1 VEVDVCSADSSA
13 AGSLRYFA
21 AESCYYSGCPS
32 LNRDLSDDLTA
43 GSIGVGLDIV
53 ADGNL
58 GFLGIVDNKG
68 YFLSAAVGV
77 DIGSSLGWSFDIG
90 GVGVDIGSSLGWSFD
105 IGGVG
110 VDRLDSCFGNSLGK
124 DGVVGLVGNKK
135 VCRPNHHPS
144 WLGRVGLQLEFHHQ
158 SAEMEGY

>member
-1 VEVDVCSADSSA
+1 MEVDVCSADSSA

-53 ADGNL
+53 VDGSL
-58 GFLGIVDNKG
+58 GFLGIVGNKG
-68 YFLSAAVGV
+68 YFLSAA
-77 DIGSSLGWSFDIG
+77 
-90 GVGVDIGSSLGWSFD
+90 VGVDIGSSLGWSFD